1 MTEMPNKVSKKD
13 AVFNIERSK
22 KSNIAAFTLIE
33 MLVVISIIGILLY
46 LSLPALKNMS
56 KSDAMGIANRQLMDD
71 IARARRLAITHR
83 TTVYM
88 VFVPSNITSLVSL
101 PPELQDRY
109 ERLAMSGYGMFAF
122 RSAGEQP
129 GKIRPRYFREWRD
142 LPEGIFIAPWKFTTG
157 LHNIQH
163 PYIKVISNFL
173 YRPFPFPDTNY
184 PVINLP
190 YFAFNHLGQ
199 LAHFQPN
206 GDQYE
211 NEYNEIIPLTRGSML
226 ISTNS
231 SGVRSMD
238 FQETP
243 PGNSTNNF
251 NWIVV
256 DWLTGRCRIER
267 PEIE

>member
-13 AVFNIERSK
+13 TVFNIERGK
-22 KSNIAAFTLIE
+22 KRNIAAFTLIE
-33 MLVVISIIGILLY
+33 MLVVISIIGVLLY

-88 VFVPSNITSLVSL
+88 VFVPSNISSLVSL

-109 ERLAMSGYGMFAF
+109 ERLAMSGYNMFAF

-142 LPEGIFIAPWKFTTG
+142 LPDGIFIAPWKFIEGTDSF
-157 LHNIQH
+157 
-163 PYIKVISNFL
+163 KFS

-184 PVINLP
+184 PEIKLP

-199 LAHFQPN
+199 VIHFLPD
-206 GDQYE
+206 GTK
-211 NEYNEIIPLTRGSML
+211 EYDEVIPLTRGSML
-226 ISTNS
+226 FSTNS
-231 SGVRSMD
+231 GGVRNMD
-238 FQETP
+238 FQEIP
-243 PGNSTNNF
+243 PNNSIINSNH
-251 NWIVV
+251 IRV
-256 DWLTGRCRIER
+256 DWLTGRCKIER
-267 PEIE
+267 PEIY

>member
-13 AVFNIERSK
+13 TVFNIERGK
-22 KSNIAAFTLIE
+22 KRNITAFTLIE
-33 MLVVISIIGILLY
+33 MLVVISIIGVLLY

-88 VFVPSNITSLVSL
+88 VFVPSNISSLVSL

-109 ERLAMSGYGMFAF
+109 ERLAMSGYNIFAF

-142 LPEGIFIAPWKFTTG
+142 LPDGIFIAPWKFNTVMGKIQNSYITG
-157 LHNIQH
+157 IT
-163 PYIKVISNFL
+163 NFL

-184 PVINLP
+184 PQIALP
-190 YFAFNHLGQ
+190 YIAFNHLGQ
-199 LAHFQPN
+199 IVHFKPN
-206 GDQYE
+206 GEQYE
-211 NEYNEIIPLTRGSML
+211 SEYDEIIPLTRGSML
-226 ISTNS
+226 FSTNS
-231 SGVRSMD
+231 AGVRSMD

-251 NWIVV
+251 NLIVV
-256 DWLTGRCRIER
+256 DWLTGRCKIER